1 MITVSFEQDKIN
13 LNFYSDAHSRE
24 IFNDCFYV
32 QLLLSVHKLNDIIH
46 IINGRDIL
54 HETYPFN

>member
-1 MITVSFEQDKIN
+1 MPT
-13 LNFYSDAHSRE
+13 LGE

-32 QLLLSVHKLNDIIH
+32 QLLKCSKLNDIIH
-46 IINGRDIL
+46 INGRDIL